1 MMAGTLNDGQAIITP
16 TTAEQA
22 EITEGIRLARYCT
35 LEETVGLVY
44 GVMTV
49 AYILTLLTGLAP

>member
-1 MMAGTLNDGQAIITP
+1 MAATMNEGQAITTP
-16 TTAEQA
+16 TTVEQT
-22 EITEGIRLARYCT
+22 EMTEGTRLAHYCA
-35 LEETVGLVY
+35 LEELVGLVY